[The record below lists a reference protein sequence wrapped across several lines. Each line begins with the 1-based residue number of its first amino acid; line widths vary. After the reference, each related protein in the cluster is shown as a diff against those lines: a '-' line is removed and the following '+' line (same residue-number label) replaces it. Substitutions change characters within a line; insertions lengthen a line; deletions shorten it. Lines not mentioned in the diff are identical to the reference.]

1 MTNLTAL
8 TISTD
13 QQNDQEYKCR
23 ICIVYFELYFNKSKK
38 HLKVSP
44 KKFNNSET
52 TPTFNFGTA
61 LPAESIAG
69 QATHLL
75 KRTSC
80 APPPPPPSPSPPPPP
95 PPALLLL
102 LLPPLLLLQLL
113 LLLLYKAATLS
124 APGVLS
130 VLSLGDFIGIYLPKP
145 EFPNHATDP
154 FGKS

>member
-52 TPTFNFGTA
+52 PAFNFGTA

-69 QATHLL
+69 PATHLL

-80 APPPPPPSPSPPPPP
+80 APPPPPPSPPPPPPP

-124 APGVLS
+124 APSVLS

-145 EFPNHATDP
+145 EFPSHATDP